1 MTPEI
6 QMHALALARL
16 GLIKPLITHAGITL
30 AADDSIILDEYLA
43 MIRERGFSPKR
54 ALGLVLTRYNKANED
69 PVISAVRQELDVFRR
84 EFSEK
89 IRELDEERKV
99 ARLRLVRLEKKRPAR
114 KSLWT
119 RVKSAFRVLLGEE
132 PPILALPESV
142 RKAA

>member
-16 GLIKPLITHAGITL
+16 GLIKPVITHTGITL
-30 AADDSIILDEYLA
+30 AEDDQIILHEYLA
-43 MIRERGFSPKR
+43 MMRERGFTPKR
-54 ALGLVLTRYNKANED
+54 ALGVVLMRYNKPKQD
-69 PVISAVRQELDVFRR
+69 PVIAAVRQELEVFRR

-99 ARLRLVRLEKKRPAR
+99 ARLRLVRLEKKRPVR

-119 RVKSAFRVLLGEE
+119 RVKSAFRVLLGDE
-132 PPILALPESV
+132 PPVLALPESV